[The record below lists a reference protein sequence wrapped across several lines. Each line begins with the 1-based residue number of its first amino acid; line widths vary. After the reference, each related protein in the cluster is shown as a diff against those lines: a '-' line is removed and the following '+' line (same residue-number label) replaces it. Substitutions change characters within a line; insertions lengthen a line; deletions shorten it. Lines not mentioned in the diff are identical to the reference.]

1 MIKPRYIL
9 CDPKM
14 NGRSV
19 QLCIRT
25 LCVKDKSEKATEFPT
40 ISVDMLTLPTYTIDR
55 HTRL

>member
-25 LCVKDKSEKATEFPT
+25 LYVKDKSEFPT